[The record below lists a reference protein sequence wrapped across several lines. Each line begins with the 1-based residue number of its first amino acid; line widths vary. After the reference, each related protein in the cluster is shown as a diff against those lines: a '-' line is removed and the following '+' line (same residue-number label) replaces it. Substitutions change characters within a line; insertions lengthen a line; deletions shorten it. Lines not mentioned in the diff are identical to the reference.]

1 MDRLI
6 SLKYAAKPALLPT
19 PNVSPRY
26 GRLPALLPTPN
37 VSPRYGRIPALLPT
51 PNVSPRYGWRPA
63 LPTIEERDE
72 ARADPLP
79 ALTVEPEQQCEG
91 INNLEDLKGPQTK
104 KKRWGFSFFTKKKQS
119 SNKTGCW
126 TVQKRD
132 EARADPLPAP
142 NVEPEQQCEGINN
155 LEDLKGPQTKKKRWG
170 FSFFTKKKQ
179 ENSNK
184 TGCWSWLRCNKRAR
198 ESNLEESVVQ

>member
-6 SLKYAAKPALLPT
+6 SLKYAAKPALLP

-26 GRLPALLPTPN
+26 GRIPALLPTPN
-37 VSPRYGRIPALLPT
+37 VSPRYGPRPALLPT

-104 KKRWGFSFFTKKKQS
+104 KKRWGFSFFTKKKQ
-119 SNKTGCW
+119 
-126 TVQKRD
+126 
-132 EARADPLPAP
+132 
-142 NVEPEQQCEGINN
+142 
-155 LEDLKGPQTKKKRWG
+155 
-170 FSFFTKKKQ
+170 